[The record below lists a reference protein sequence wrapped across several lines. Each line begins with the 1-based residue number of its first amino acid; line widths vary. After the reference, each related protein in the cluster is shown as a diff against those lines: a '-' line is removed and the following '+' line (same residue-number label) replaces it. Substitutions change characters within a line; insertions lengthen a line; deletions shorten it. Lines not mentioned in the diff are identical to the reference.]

1 MTPPPSPPR
10 STDIT
15 GGTWFPWLLVMLL
28 FSLLVAA
35 CTGFLKRL
43 GGSTP
48 VDALLAGGAAFGGT
62 ALLCLAI
69 VPTIQQLRR
78 RQ

>member
-1 MTPPPSPPR
+1 
-10 STDIT
+10 
-15 GGTWFPWLLVMLL
+15 MLL

-48 VDALLAGGAAFGGT
+48 VDALLAGGTAFGGT